1 MPGLLRKLDAVCEL
15 RAKVQEA
22 CDCSFLYWHKVR
34 YSVYKQGLINGEH
47 ALYDMA

>member
-22 CDCSFLYWHKVR
+22 CDCRLLYWHKVG
-34 YSVYKQGLINGEH
+34 SAETTV
-47 ALYDMA
+47 